1 MEAPAGIRKPLHL
14 YLPPVLSAA
23 RKAVV
28 PLAWVGVTAALLLLV
43 FPVGF
48 PNYDTI
54 YALVWGRELAHGV
67 SPDYGAALPPTPHP
81 LTDLI
86 GLVFTPTGG
95 AITVTMA
102 IAYVSLALAGYFV
115 YRLGSIWF
123 DRWI

>member
-28 PLAWVGVTAALLLLV
+28 PLAWVGVTAAILLLL

-54 YALVWGRELAHGV
+54 YALVWGRELAHLE
-67 SPDYGAALPPTPHP
+67 SPDYGAALPPPPPP
-81 LTDLI
+81 LAALI
-86 GLVFTPTGG
+86 GLLATPLGDG
-95 AITVTMA
+95 AIPGKMIV
-102 IAYVSLALAGYFV
+102 AYPSLALIGFFV
-115 YRLGSIWF
+115 YR
-123 DRWI
+123 